1 MDNILD
7 EAAAIVQCKECPWYR
22 SCVLPIKV
30 TPEDVRRQWESAMP
44 AMGAQMGDYG
54 MSQMIAN
61 MTQMAQNSILEGCP
75 VFIQRLRSNPRLA
88 EAVKR
93 LMQTWG
99 IEDRDA
105 RQPN

>member
-22 SCVLPIKV
+22 SCVLPIRI
-30 TPEDVRRQWESAMP
+30 TPEDVRRQWQSAMP
-44 AMGAQMGDYG
+44 GMGLPTNEYG
-54 MSQMIAN
+54 LSQMLAS

-75 VFIQRLRSNPRLA
+75 IFIQRLRANPRLA
-88 EAVKR
+88 ERVKR
-93 LMQTWG
+93 LMQTWAQD
-99 IEDRDA
+99 ESEN